1 MNFELSNSQ
10 ANIIECEEITV
21 VRDNKEILCAA
32 SCCVPRNS
40 LTFLVGENG
49 TGKTTLVQT
58 MLGILPQ
65 REGKISVH
73 PLNREKVNIGY
84 VPQNIEFPKQLQLT
98 VAEYLRYVSNLDK
111 ESIHQ
116 SLETVDFPL
125 SHLSKTINQLSGG
138 QRQKL
143 LLAAE
148 LARKP
153 DILFLDVWLFFL

>member
-65 REGKISVH
+65 REGKISAFLSRPDLIKHVH
-73 PLNREKVNIGY
+73 WSDN
-84 VPQNIEFPKQLQLT
+84 
-98 VAEYLRYVSNLDK
+98 YLYDVRGRKD
-111 ESIHQ
+111 
-116 SLETVDFPL
+116 
-125 SHLSKTINQLSGG
+125 SHLSVGKGTIPTDFHRLV
-138 QRQKL
+138 KELDATIL
-143 LLAAE
+143 LE
-148 LARKP
+148 H
-153 DILFLDVWLFFL
+153 F

>member
-73 PLNREKVNIGY
+73 PLNREKANIGY
-84 VPQNIEFPKQLQLT
+84 VPQNIEFPKQ
-98 VAEYLRYVSNLDK
+98 
-111 ESIHQ
+111 
-116 SLETVDFPL
+116 
-125 SHLSKTINQLSGG
+125 
-138 QRQKL
+138 
-143 LLAAE
+143 
-148 LARKP
+148 
-153 DILFLDVWLFFL
+153 